1 MGFLDKNYKK
11 KRRVDFM
18 KKITKNNKGFS
29 LIELII
35 VIAIMAVL
43 VAIIAPNLTKY
54 LGSSKKNTD
63 KKNADEIASQIQ
75 TCITDYE
82 TDNGYLLNGS
92 SMTIQWSSTGASS
105 GNVTFDAIL
114 NSAITSATESKEVTN
129 GYAKAT
135 LDMKNTSD
143 AGQGYKI
150 TVTLGNQSVVK

>member
-1 MGFLDKNYKK
+1 
-11 KRRVDFM
+11 M

-63 KKNADEIASQIQ
+63 KKNADEIASQLQ

-82 TDNGYLLNGS
+82 TENGYLISTSGK
-92 SMTIQWSSTGASS
+92 TITVTWSSAGASCS
-105 GNVTFDAIL
+105 ANATFQGFVQ
-114 NSAITSATESKEVTN
+114 SAITSSTESKEQTGSYASATIALKGSDPVD
-129 GYAKAT
+129 GYT
-135 LDMKNTSD
+135 
-143 AGQGYKI
+143 I
-150 TVTLGNQSVVK
+150 TVKLGKQSAVK

>member
-1 MGFLDKNYKK
+1 
-11 KRRVDFM
+11 M

-54 LGSSKKNTD
+54 LGSSKQKTD

-82 TDNGYLLNGS
+82 TENGYLGDYSL
-92 SMTIQWSSTGASS
+92 TWTSS
-105 GNVTFDAIL
+105 GLSAGSKTAFEDIVK
-114 NSAITSATESKEVTN
+114 SAITSATQSKEDSSKYATATITQKDSADASK
-129 GYAKAT
+129 GY
-135 LDMKNTSD
+135 DV
-143 AGQGYKI
+143 
-150 TVTLGNQSVVK
+150 TVTLGNVSVKK